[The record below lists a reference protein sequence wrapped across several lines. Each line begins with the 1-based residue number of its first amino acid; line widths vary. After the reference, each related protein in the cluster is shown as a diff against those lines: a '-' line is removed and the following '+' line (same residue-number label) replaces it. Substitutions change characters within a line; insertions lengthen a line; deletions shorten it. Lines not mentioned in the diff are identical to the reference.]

1 MTVKQI
7 EKALLKLDLRS
18 RAHLAGKLL
27 KSLDTPS
34 ETENQRLW
42 AEEAL
47 RRYKEMKSGKVK
59 GKPADKVMREARAR
73 LK

>member
-18 RAHLAGKLL
+18 RAQLAQKLL
-27 KSLDTPS
+27 HSLDSPS
-34 ETENQRLW
+34 DAENKRLW
-42 AEEAL
+42 AEESL

-59 GKPADKVMREARAR
+59 GKSASKVMREARAL

>member
-18 RAHLAGKLL
+18 RAQLAEKLL
-27 KSLDTPS
+27 HSLDNLS
-34 ETENQRLW
+34 QAENERLW

-47 RRYKEMKSGKVK
+47 RRYQEMKSGKIK
-59 GKPADKVMREARAR
+59 GKLAAQVMKGARTQ

>member
-18 RAHLAGKLL
+18 RAQIAEKLIQ
-27 KSLDTPS
+27 SLDILS
-34 ETENQRLW
+34 EPEIEQLW
-42 AEEAL
+42 AREAL
-47 RRYKEMKSGKVK
+47 RRHEEMTSGKVK
-59 GKPADKVMREARAR
+59 GNPIAKVLREARAH

>member
-7 EKALLKLDLRS
+7 EKTLLKLDLES

-27 KSLDTPS
+27 KSLDTLS
-34 ETENQRLW
+34 QAENERLW

-47 RRYKEMKSGKVK
+47 RRYKEMKTGKIK
-59 GKPADKVMREARAR
+59 GKSVATIIKEARAR
-73 LK
+73 LT